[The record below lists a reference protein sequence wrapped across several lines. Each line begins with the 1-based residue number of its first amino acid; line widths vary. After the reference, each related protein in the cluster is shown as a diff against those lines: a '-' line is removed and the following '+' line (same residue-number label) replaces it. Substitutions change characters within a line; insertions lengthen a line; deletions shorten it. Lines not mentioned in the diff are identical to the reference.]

1 MSQNKI
7 SCPYCSEQILASAKK
22 CKHCGEF
29 IDKDARTEDVADGVV
44 NTLGS
49 IVWKIIKII
58 LWINVIIFGGVAL
71 FGLLEILFS

>member
-7 SCPYCSEQILASAKK
+7 SCPYCSEQILASEKK

-29 IDKDARTEDVADGVV
+29 IDKEARTEDVADGVV

-49 IVWKIIKII
+49 IVWEIIKII
-58 LWINVIIFGGVAL
+58 IWINVIIFGAIAL
-71 FGLLEILFS
+71 FGLLDGL

>member
-1 MSQNKI
+1 MSKNII
-7 SCPYCSEQILASAKK
+7 SCPYCSEQILESAKK

-29 IDKDARTEDVADGVV
+29 IDKDARTQEVADGVV

>member
-29 IDKDARTEDVADGVV
+29 IDKDVRNEDVADGVV
-44 NTLGS
+44 KTLGS

-58 LWINVIIFGGVAL
+58 IWINVIIFGAIAL
-71 FGLLEILFS
+71 FGLFEML

>member
-1 MSQNKI
+1 MNKNKI
-7 SCPYCSEQILASAKK
+7 NCPYCSEQILASAKK

-49 IVWKIIKII
+49 IFWKIIKII
-58 LWINVIIFGGVAL
+58 IWINVIIFGVIAL
-71 FGLLEILFS
+71 VGLLESL

>member
-29 IDKDARTEDVADGVV
+29 IDKDARTEDDADRVV

-49 IVWKIIKII
+49 FVWKIIKII
-58 LWINVIIFGGVAL
+58 IWINVIIFGAIAL
-71 FGLLEILFS
+71 FGLLDGL